1 MVSLSLQ
8 CAEAEAELLSAELWE
23 YGASGI
29 QEESLPGG
37 RCRLTAWFE
46 EPGRLL
52 EQFSA
57 WHPAL
62 AEERNRDWE
71 AESRQAWQPFA
82 VGNRLWLAPEWDE
95 CPAPNGRLRLTV
107 HPGLALGTGAHPAT
121 RLCLAALERHL
132 LPGDQVLDVGTGSG
146 ILAGASW
153 LLGAS
158 NVVGCDMDGEA
169 LDIGRRNLTCDGHS
183 ARLFRGSARS
193 LAHAAVD
200 LLVANINA
208 AAHAALA
215 AEYSRVARRAVIV
228 SGYASREAREVE
240 RSLTRHGLHAVD
252 TLDAE
257 DWMCLVLCKEEPSS
271 PP

>member
-1 MVSLSLQ
+1 MSGERALHFASLARRIARDNHSATRHPRVLGGESGMRRRVDVRHQQVHRGVRQGSRRATEQTRGMTIARQVSPSDVQ
-8 CAEAEAELLSAELWE
+8 R
-23 YGASGI
+23 
-29 QEESLPGG
+29 LPVHVAADNIARAQQPRRAGENP
-37 RCRLTAWFE
+37 RACTDIEDLI
-46 EPGRLL
+46 
-52 EQFSA
+52 
-57 WHPAL
+57 
-62 AEERNRDWE
+62 
-71 AESRQAWQPFA
+71 AWQQ
-82 VGNRLWLAPEWDE
+82 VS
-95 CPAPNGRLRLTV
+95 
-107 HPGLALGTGAHPAT
+107 
-121 RLCLAALERHL
+121 LERHL

-153 LLGAS
+153 LLGAG

-228 SGYASREAREVE
+228 SGYASREGREVE
-240 RSLTRHGLHAVD
+240 RSLARHGLHAVD

-271 PP
+271 PL